1 MSLWER
7 FTSAVMNLLFGDRA
21 AIMRPGSMLENAIRE
36 AINVAGSP
44 SVETSPNQIAAM
56 HERNSRAARE
66 ANEHPNFQEEIANLV
81 APMADNMGISEADQ
95 IERELDHDAAFYS
108 DTERA
113 VIEADVD
120 KMAKGINAT
129 KAEIKD
135 IKGRLEAYIK
145 YYRAKHPAKAGWAN
159 SEIKPLG
166 LDPKKGLTRGKATK
180 ANPSGINFKVKFAK
194 TPYTFARDTANKLI
208 PRFIKDKVT
217 KQQVANPEWTKRRQ
231 ELGDKMFDDL
241 QGIMARRGEGGET
254 GRVAQVILDQIN
266 WYRDMAAH
274 LRVTFGSM
282 SDYVA
287 DIIAGFSPIT
297 DVPGNWANMVDY
309 FEGVMKGHYDDLYAK
324 FDAYISEDPKNR
336 TASTWRDAGGELPLK
351 LKNKAKFG
359 TNGPNAMMAGLDLWR
374 AVQSGTAP
382 KARNFGLNLIGQ
394 SLRATIDRWAGR
406 YLQRMHAPTWRLPPM
421 IEGDVKGEHMPGE
434 NVELVSGDFGMGQ
447 DVFGDVATRLQESGI
462 PEFKNVTA
470 ADLQAIL
477 WFAEKEIWEMRKWTQ
492 IMGAGSSMN
501 ALAQATAAQRYEAGI
516 MPGKVSS
523 KDKQLMGETIGL
535 RDKINGESHVLGA
548 KMVPSANIH
557 NGVEGK
563 TFDGEWITHPE
574 YDPENTIGHVAEAA
588 ARLGKDGA
596 HISRVIV
603 NPYEVNDNVTP
614 GLHIFFRGRVGDAE
628 IKGVLAKLKEA
639 GISER
644 NHSFRRPARAPRDH

>member
-1 MSLWER
+1 MQAFANDPKLPRWVRLIADLLSQLGLGENVSIRAVNSPDASWRALYVKNKETGKGEILINMTHKGAGDLDLARRILHELVHHGTLTKLTTDEVNLTAAELAAKRELQKVFDYVQSNKEAFGWQRATRYGAGTALQEFVSEIFANDALRKRLNSIRPDGKVSLWER
-7 FTSAVMNLLFGDRA
+7 FTSAVMNLLLGDRA

-95 IERELDHDAAFYS
+95 IERELDHEAAFYS

-135 IKGRLEAYIK
+135 VKGRLEAYIK

-166 LDPKKGLTRGKATK
+166 LDPKKGLTRGKVTK

-217 KQQVANPEWTKRRQ
+217 KQQVANPEWAKRRQ

-374 AVQSGTAP
+374 AVQTGTAP

-421 IEGDVKGEHMPGE
+421 IEGDVKGEHMRARMWSWS
-434 NVELVSGDFGMGQ
+434 VVTSGWGRTFSRMWPRGC
-447 DVFGDVATRLQESGI
+447 R
-462 PEFKNVTA
+462 KA
-470 ADLQAIL
+470 A
-477 WFAEKEIWEMRKWTQ
+477 
-492 IMGAGSSMN
+492 
-501 ALAQATAAQRYEAGI
+501 
-516 MPGKVSS
+516 
-523 KDKQLMGETIGL
+523 
-535 RDKINGESHVLGA
+535 
-548 KMVPSANIH
+548 
-557 NGVEGK
+557 
-563 TFDGEWITHPE
+563 
-574 YDPENTIGHVAEAA
+574 
-588 ARLGKDGA
+588 
-596 HISRVIV
+596 
-603 NPYEVNDNVTP
+603 
-614 GLHIFFRGRVGDAE
+614 FR
-628 IKGVLAKLKEA
+628 
-639 GISER
+639 
-644 NHSFRRPARAPRDH
+644 NFRM